1 MARSSLVSAGIW
13 GAVYDR
19 LQERRSFAT
28 PGDLARYLNPRI
40 VDTPALELIDEKLV
54 HLVHSHDGRLIIS
67 VPPQEGKSERGA
79 FAFPL
84 WALMRDPSLR
94 IAIASYSHD
103 VAARWGRRI
112 KQAIEAHPELGLSI
126 RFGAGK
132 QHEWELSSCGGGIF
146 TAGVGGDWNTRK
158 ANGVP
163 PGFSS
168 SYATAVTPTSGTPWG
183 YTGAFGGLPVG
194 ANHTLSV
201 NFVSNT
207 GKFSALVWLYAP
219 TGQAPFVIE
228 VLGGAAVS
236 YRTPSDVHYAGN
248 GFFLYR
254 ISGDVVAG
262 AAAAIRFTV
271 SDAGGVARTIYLG
284 AAFVSDSKAA
294 LFPSYA
300 EPIAAETSH
309 AAGAEI
315 KRGVRAQGYVTGS
328 PHIDIV
334 VTYGEVFRAALVGV
348 PVWSVKPAAGYEGKM
363 SKTELI
369 SVTNAGFT
377 VRLYYSI
384 DWAGEIHWSS
394 VSA

>member
-1 MARSSLVSAGIW
+1 MYGLLITDAGAVSSLGI
-13 GAVYDR
+13 
-19 LQERRSFAT
+19 
-28 PGDLARYLNPRI
+28 
-40 VDTPALELIDEKLV
+40 
-54 HLVHSHDGRLIIS
+54 
-67 VPPQEGKSERGA
+67 
-79 FAFPL
+79 
-84 WALMRDPSLR
+84 
-94 IAIASYSHD
+94 
-103 VAARWGRRI
+103 
-112 KQAIEAHPELGLSI
+112 IEAHGNSFFNCDFSHSSGAFNDVAVRNQTNHLYNCYFELGAKVVGNWTSI
-126 RFGAGK
+126 GTTTDGQSPPLVSQFNHVIA
-132 QHEWELSSCGGGIF
+132 STDVNVA
-146 TAGVGGDWNTRK
+146 TAGDSLSATPTNLCVGGDWTTRK

-168 SYATAVTPTSGTPWG
+168 SYATTVTPTSGTPWG

-262 AAAAIRFTV
+262 AAASIRFTV

-315 KRGVRAQGYVTGS
+315 KRGVKVQGYVTGG
-328 PHIDIV
+328 PHVDIV
-334 VTYGEVFRAALVGV
+334 VTYGEVFRAGLVGV

-369 SVTNAGFT
+369 SSTNAGFT

-384 DWAGEIHWSS
+384 DWTGDIYWSS